1 MYITLRKKADMKKTI
16 TVDSLDMVKLNN
28 GSHNCVAIFKTTINN
43 LIRLTGIKLFNDPLT
58 DKWWIKFPVNMSN
71 TKKLPFMSFVN
82 AEDYQYLLSC
92 AVEKYNHL
100 G

>member
-1 MYITLRKKADMKKTI
+1 
-16 TVDSLDMVKLNN
+16 
-28 GSHNCVAIFKTTINN
+28 
-43 LIRLTGIKLFNDPLT
+43 
-58 DKWWIKFPVNMSN
+58 VNMSN